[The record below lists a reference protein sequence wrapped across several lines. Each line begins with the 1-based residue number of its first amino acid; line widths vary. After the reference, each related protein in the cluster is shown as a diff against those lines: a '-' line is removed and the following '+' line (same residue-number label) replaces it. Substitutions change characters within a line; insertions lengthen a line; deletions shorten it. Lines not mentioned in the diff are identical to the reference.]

1 MLFITKRQTLVCQS
15 EKLTMNRNTRRGDR
29 RILDNRFKKLPA
41 TTAFVTPKQGWIKSI
56 RESLGMSA
64 NDLGARLG
72 ITRQSVLTL
81 EISESKGRAG
91 MDSLKRAAEAMDC
104 SFVYAFIPNSSLEE
118 FVSKQIEKVV
128 AEKIKK
134 VSHTMKLEGQSVE
147 LVDSV
152 YADLLKELQ
161 DSSKIWHP

>member
-1 MLFITKRQTLVCQS
+1 
-15 EKLTMNRNTRRGDR
+15 MNRYTRTRDR
-29 RILDNRFKKLPA
+29 RILDNRFRKLP
-41 TTAFVTPKQGWIKSI
+41 TPTAFVIPKQGWIKSI

-64 NDLGARLG
+64 NDLGTRLG

-81 EISESKGRAG
+81 ETSESEGRAG
-91 MDSLKRAAEAMDC
+91 MASLKRAAEAMDC

-128 AEKIKK
+128 TEKIKN
-134 VSHTMKLEGQSVE
+134 VSHTMKLEGQSVQFA
-147 LVDSV
+147 DSV